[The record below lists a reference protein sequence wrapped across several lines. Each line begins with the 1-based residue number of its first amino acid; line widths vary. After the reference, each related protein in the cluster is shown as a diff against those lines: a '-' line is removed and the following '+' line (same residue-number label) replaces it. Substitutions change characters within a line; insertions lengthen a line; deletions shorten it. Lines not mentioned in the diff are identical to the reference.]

1 MELRAI
7 NIKNVWDITK
17 LKVADHQTDFVAPNG
32 YSIIE
37 AYAVQASGY
46 VALPFGLYE
55 NDVPVGFVMIG
66 YGSIGDDEEPQFV
79 KDSYC
84 IWRFMIDERYQGKGL
99 GKAAMEKT
107 LDYIRT
113 FPCGKARFCWLSYE
127 PENTAAKA
135 LKRQNK
141 YLLSSNLEN
150 GCKRQ
155 IRRFY
160 AFLLYIRYART
171 LHYRKR
177 LKT

>member
-1 MELRAI
+1 MKSKKGKTPELKAI

-135 LKRQNK
+135 LYSQYGFKETGEMDGEEVIAI
-141 YLLSSNLEN
+141 LML
-150 GCKRQ
+150 
-155 IRRFY
+155 
-160 AFLLYIRYART
+160 
-171 LHYRKR
+171 
-177 LKT
+177 